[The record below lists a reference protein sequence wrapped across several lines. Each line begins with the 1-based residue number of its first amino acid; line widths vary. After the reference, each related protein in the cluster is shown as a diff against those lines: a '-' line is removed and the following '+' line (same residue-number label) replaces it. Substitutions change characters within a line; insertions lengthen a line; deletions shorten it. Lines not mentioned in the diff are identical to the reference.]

1 MVINAKEL
9 VEMGNVSKRR
19 LQTYEAFIKAY
30 KQYKTEKEKL
40 TSAAKG
46 VH

>member
-9 VEMGNVSKRR
+9 VKKGNVSKRR

-30 KQYKTEKEKL
+30 KHYKAEKEKL
-40 TSAAKG
+40 TSEVK
-46 VH
+46 